1 MNDTAALFAWA
12 AFKRF
17 QKYHQEFHTK
27 KKLIKNNCDKHGN
40 CYQGTRLTSGEHNQ
54 FLYLTIKNTTMETFK
69 WKWWFEAWIY

>member
-1 MNDTAALFAWA
+1 MILLFYLHEQPLNV
-12 AFKRF
+12 FRNTTKNF
-17 QKYHQEFHTK
+17 IQK

-69 WKWWFEAWIY
+69 